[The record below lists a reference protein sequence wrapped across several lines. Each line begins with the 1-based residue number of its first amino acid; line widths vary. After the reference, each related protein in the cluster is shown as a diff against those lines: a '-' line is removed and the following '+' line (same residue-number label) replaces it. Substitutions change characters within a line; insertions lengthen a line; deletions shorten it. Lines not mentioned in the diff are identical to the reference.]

1 MPIQFM
7 NILIEQFL
15 NFLLLAITSQ
25 PMNAKAATGSEKKNK
40 LYILAS
46 VPAVMHSQTMRR
58 PENFFAFIARIFQTL
73 DVLLSVLFRI
83 TDPVGFEVTSGARP
97 LIETFLDHGLN
108 SCHRVRV
115 ND

>member
-1 MPIQFM
+1 MFSHTQ
-7 NILIEQFL
+7 
-15 NFLLLAITSQ
+15 
-25 PMNAKAATGSEKKNK
+25 
-40 LYILAS
+40 
-46 VPAVMHSQTMRR
+46 RR

-83 TDPVGFEVTSGARP
+83 TDPVGFEITSGARP
-97 LIETFLDHGLN
+97 LVETFLDHGLN

>member
-1 MPIQFM
+1 M

-25 PMNAKAATGSEKKNK
+25 LMNAKADTGSEKKQTK
-40 LYILAS
+40 LFILAS
-46 VPAVMHSQTMRR
+46 VPAHMHSKTMRR

-97 LIETFLDHGLN
+97 LVETFLNHGLN
-108 SCHRVRV
+108 RCHRIRV